1 MAYFVYDRMEIQ
13 YIKNRAWC
21 FDIGKKCNFK
31 NSHDFLKR
39 LNSTL
44 LKNFIKI
51 LILEPFWGKCI
62 NDSTKNYRFLGEK
75 GFHTNVFFCPFLQI
89 LEQHFCVYSKKVFT
103 CCSAKSPD
111 TPNNPNIRRYSSTF
125 LPGKCFCI
133 NSTEQT

>member
-1 MAYFVYDRMEIQ
+1 MAYFVYNWMEIQ

-21 FDIGKKCNFK
+21 FEIGKKCNFK
-31 NSHDFLKR
+31 NSHDFLKM
-39 LNSTL
+39 LKSTL

-51 LILEPFWGKCI
+51 SILEPFWGKCI
-62 NDSTKNYRFLGEK
+62 NDSTKNYRFFGE
-75 GFHTNVFFCPFLQI
+75 NEFFLPFFANFRAALLCI
-89 LEQHFCVYSKKVFT
+89 HSKKVFT